1 VLLGAK
7 KLLAKLLEKLTG
19 VSAGAEGGD
28 YQSPSVEAG
37 SKASA
42 GDRSNSFGLLWQ
54 LHSPLHR
61 RPQ

>member
-28 YQSPSVEAG
+28 YQSPKRGGELQR
-37 SKASA
+37 SA
-42 GDRSNSFGLLWQ
+42 GDRSNGFELL
-54 LHSPLHR
+54 
-61 RPQ
+61 

>member
-28 YQSPSVEAG
+28 YQSPKRREAEGVCERALFALPSVF
-37 SKASA
+37 SV
-42 GDRSNSFGLLWQ
+42 
-54 LHSPLHR
+54 
-61 RPQ
+61 